1 MRKRRGFLFI
11 LVGIA
16 LALASGYMVLLI
28 ARQSA
33 ATAAAQVQP
42 VQKVYVVAAAKDL
55 PENVAIS
62 SGDVTT
68 KEIPADFAPP
78 GAIATTDV
86 AIGKYTTT
94 RVYSG
99 EIIVTPLLAES
110 KKSSAL
116 ASLVPE
122 GKVAM
127 AVTIDDPLNSLGVLR
142 PGDHVDILLTLDMSK
157 LASTTLNPQTS
168 TQSDNRSQL
177 VSQLTMQDVEILS
190 VGVPAGDVPTTT
202 NGSSQTQPPP
212 QQAKTI
218 TFLLDHQDAVTLK
231 YVKDSGGVIDLV
243 LRGPNDQD
251 LAKTEA
257 VGMDTIYKEFGFR
270 FVQPVTR

>member
-1 MRKRRGFLFI
+1 MVNMRKRRGFLFI

-42 VQKVYVVAAAKDL
+42 VQKVYVVVAAKDL

-110 KKSSAL
+110 K
-116 ASLVPE
+116 
-122 GKVAM
+122 
-127 AVTIDDPLNSLGVLR
+127 
-142 PGDHVDILLTLDMSK
+142 
-157 LASTTLNPQTS
+157 
-168 TQSDNRSQL
+168 
-177 VSQLTMQDVEILS
+177 
-190 VGVPAGDVPTTT
+190 
-202 NGSSQTQPPP
+202 
-212 QQAKTI
+212 
-218 TFLLDHQDAVTLK
+218 
-231 YVKDSGGVIDLV
+231 
-243 LRGPNDQD
+243 
-251 LAKTEA
+251 
-257 VGMDTIYKEFGFR
+257 
-270 FVQPVTR
+270 